1 MQTVIIAAILM
12 INIIK
17 YSLIGHA
24 VSSIHNKLVHTK
36 LYTANITDDHTN
48 K

>member
-1 MQTVIIAAILM
+1 MQTVIIAIIFML
-12 INIIK
+12 NVIK
-17 YSLIGHA
+17 YSLIGHT
-24 VSSIHNKLVHTK
+24 VGSIHNTLVHTK